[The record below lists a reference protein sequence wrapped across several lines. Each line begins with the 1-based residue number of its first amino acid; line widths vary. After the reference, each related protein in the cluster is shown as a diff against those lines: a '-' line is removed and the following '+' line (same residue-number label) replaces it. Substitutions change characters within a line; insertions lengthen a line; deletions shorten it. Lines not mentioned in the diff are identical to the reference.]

1 MNGADVH
8 TLTGAYAV
16 DALSPEERR
25 EFEAHLE
32 HCSACAQEAQELAA
46 TTARLALATST
57 TPPAGMRDRVLS
69 EVAHTRQRS
78 PRSSAA
84 GREPAVPWYRQPL
97 AAAAV
102 ALFVVSLGLG
112 AALVGTLRQADDATE
127 RADRIAA
134 IAADPDRVVHT
145 GTVETGGAATVAVA
159 GQDAVFR
166 AQDLAALSADLTY
179 QLWVIDESGARSAG
193 VLSRADDGS
202 VAQFVTGVSAGD
214 EIGLTVEP
222 RGGSERPTTQPILQL
237 PVDA

>member
-1 MNGADVH
+1 MNTVDVH

-32 HCSACAQEAQELAA
+32 HCSACAQEARELAA

-57 TPPAGMRDRVLS
+57 AAPPGMRERVLA
-69 EVAHTRQRS
+69 EVGRTRQRS
-78 PRSSAA
+78 PRT
-84 GREPAVPWYRQPL
+84 GPEHREPLLPWYRQPL

-112 AALVGTLRQADDATE
+112 AALVGTLRQADDATQ

-134 IAADPDRVVHT
+134 IAADPNRVVHT
-145 GTVETGGAATVAVA
+145 GAVETGGAATVAVA
-159 GQDAVFR
+159 GADAVFR
-166 AQDLAALSADLTY
+166 AEDLAALSGDLTY

-193 VLSRADDGS
+193 VLERHEDGS
-202 VAQFVTGVSAGD
+202 VQQLVTGVDAGD

-222 RGGSERPTTQPILQL
+222 RGGSDRPTTQPILQL